1 MSEEAL
7 ETGRQGLLLVIS
19 GPSAVGKDTI
29 SKRLLQLDDLIR
41 YSVSYTTRPKRDYE
55 IDGTHYSFVD
65 EPEFAR
71 LARAGE
77 FLENAVYN
85 GCRYGTSA
93 ARVEAARAAGFDIL
107 LKIDVQ
113 GAEQVRRR
121 CPDGLFIFIAPPS
134 MEELVRRRVGRG
146 TESPEAIEA
155 RQRAAELEMGF
166 ADRYDHI
173 VVNTEIEQAAQE
185 IAGLVR
191 RARERLS

>member
-1 MSEEAL
+1 MTEPA
-7 ETGRQGLLLVIS
+7 RQGLLLVIS

-29 SKRLLQLDDLIR
+29 VKRLLELDPLIR

-55 IDGTHYSFVD
+55 VNAVHYSFVD
-65 EPEFAR
+65 EREFAV

-85 GCRYGTSA
+85 GFRYGTSA
-93 ARVEAARAAGFDIL
+93 SRVEEARAGGLDIL

-121 CPDGLFIFIAPPS
+121 CPEGVFIFIAPPS
-134 MEELVRRRVGRG
+134 MDELIRRRLGRG
-146 TESPEAIEA
+146 TESPEALEG

-173 VVNTEIEQAAQE
+173 VVNNEVEQAAQE
-185 IAGLVR
+185 IAEIVL
-191 RARERLS
+191 RARERLC